1 METQRYI
8 GGILGGFSAIVLF
21 SWLLEGRFE
30 GFVVYLAVITA
41 VLIMTALVDHWIA
54 SLLQVVMIACAGA
67 ITVFFGSTQITIII
81 FSCSYILAYTY
92 GFLDKFFWSKTI
104 IYVIPIFSIYTIGGQ
119 SWRNSILLI
128 CFCLALTWVQY
139 LVVKHFV
146 EKAKAFDAL
155 ELKILQKEIV
165 EKKHLLEVTVQ
176 AGMILVK
183 EIKEAKRGRRVTRKE
198 S

>member
-21 SWLLEGRFE
+21 SWLLEGKFE
-30 GFVVYLAVITA
+30 GFVVYLAIITA
-41 VLIMTALVDHWIA
+41 VLIATALVDDWFMA
-54 SLLQVVMIACAGA
+54 LLQIAMIAMAGV
-67 ITVFFGSTQITIII
+67 ITVLFGSTQITIII

-92 GFLDKFFWSKTI
+92 GFLDRAFWTKTI
-104 IYVIPIFSIYTIGGQ
+104 IYVISIFSIYTIGGQ
-119 SWRNSILLI
+119 TWRNSILLI

-146 EKAKAFDAL
+146 DKAKAFDAL
-155 ELKILQKEIV
+155 EMKVLQKEII

-183 EIKEAKRGRRVTRKE
+183 EIKAAKGGRRVTREKP
-198 S
+198 

>member
-30 GFVVYLAVITA
+30 GFVVYLAIITA
-41 VLIMTALVDHWIA
+41 VLIATALVDHWIA

-67 ITVFFGSTQITIII
+67 ITVFYGSTQITIII
-81 FSCSYILAYTY
+81 FSCSYVLAYTY
-92 GFLDKFFWSKTI
+92 GFLDKLFWTKTI
-104 IYVIPIFSIYTIGGQ
+104 VYVISIFSIYTIGGQ

-146 EKAKAFDAL
+146 DKAKAFDAL
-155 ELKILQKEIV
+155 ELKVLQKEII